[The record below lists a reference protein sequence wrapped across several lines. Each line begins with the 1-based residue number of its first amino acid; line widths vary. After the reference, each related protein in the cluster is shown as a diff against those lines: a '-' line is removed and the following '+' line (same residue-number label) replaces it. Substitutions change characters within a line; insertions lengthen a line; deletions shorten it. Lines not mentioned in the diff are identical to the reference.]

1 MAESPE
7 HAEIEPRGASTNSI
21 MNLLKDPLVR
31 ELVIPIIKKEAG
43 LGGGG
48 HNDKELARKWGG
60 RLLLG
65 LRDFMQGTWWVVV
78 LFSLGMSLVVI
89 IFLVLRKWLG
99 V

>member
-1 MAESPE
+1 MAEIIKSVQVSDN
-7 HAEIEPRGASTNSI
+7 EPQGFAI
-21 MNLLKDPLVR
+21 GKLLNDPLVR
-31 ELVIPIIKKEAG
+31 ELVIPIIKREAG
-43 LGGGG
+43 LGGS
-48 HNDKELARKWGG
+48 HNDKELTKKWGG